1 MATCYGAKAACLQ
14 NNKRHLVFISIRLK
28 CMYLCIYIYII
39 YLFTYILRNNID
51 SRCASLGVA
60 ANGIFL

>member
-14 NNKRHLVFISIRLK
+14 NNKRQLVFISIRLK
-28 CMYLCIYIYII
+28 CMCIYIYIFLI
-39 YLFTYILRNNID
+39 NNID

>member
-28 CMYLCIYIYII
+28 CMYIYIYILFLYI
-39 YLFTYILRNNID
+39 YIYLRNNID